1 MSASKKQSVK
11 RVNNNNTK
19 TNTNTN
25 TKTKRRG
32 NNKRLRINR
41 VATKTNNKN
50 NNKKLSRNV
59 VSNKNHKR
67 RGAKNTTRKNNNVNG
82 RRNGRK
88 GGGAPNNNRL
98 RIPGPGAGASDD
110 DEEPTHMTL
119 KNVRKQ
125 IGERQLREALNEDS
139 TDSSNESTN
148 NIFEEHGQH
157 TRSEEPNYGSANV
170 PTSPNKKTHFD
181 DGTVDAHDLGK
192 KWGFNRGVNARKA
205 MTRSKAQKMIT
216 SARNKL
222 SGFKTMKQKLGRRVA
237 NRFPYSTPGSIPGE
251 GEIIYTEPYFN
262 KNQTYTTPTPNPNNL
277 VNIAEI
283 NHDATRARAQVQPAA
298 TI

>member
-1 MSASKKQSVK
+1 MSASKNQSVK
-11 RVNNNNTK
+11 RVNNTNTK
-19 TNTNTN
+19 TNTNT
-25 TKTKRRG
+25 KRRT
-32 NNKRLRINR
+32 NKR
-41 VATKTNNKN
+41 VATKNKN
-50 NNKKLSRNV
+50 KKRNV
-59 VSNKNHKR
+59 VSNKKRPR
-67 RGAKNTTRKNNNVNG
+67 RGANKTTRKNNNVNG

-157 TRSEEPNYGSANV
+157 TRSEEPNYNSTNV
-170 PTSPNKKTHFD
+170 PTSSNNNIPVD
-181 DGTVDAHDLGK
+181 DGTGPAPGLVIK
-192 KWGFNRGVNARKA
+192 RGFKRGVNARKA

>member
-11 RVNNNNTK
+11 RVNNTNTK
-19 TNTNTN
+19 TNTNT
-25 TKTKRRG
+25 KRRT
-32 NNKRLRINR
+32 NKR
-41 VATKTNNKN
+41 VATKNKN
-50 NNKKLSRNV
+50 KKRNV
-59 VSNKNHKR
+59 VSNKKRPR
-67 RGAKNTTRKNNNVNG
+67 RGANKTTRKNNNVNG

-262 KNQTYTTPTPNPNNL
+262 KNQTYTTPNPNPNPIYA
-277 VNIAEI
+277 VV
-283 NHDATRARAQVQPAA
+283 NHDATQPQA
-298 TI
+298 